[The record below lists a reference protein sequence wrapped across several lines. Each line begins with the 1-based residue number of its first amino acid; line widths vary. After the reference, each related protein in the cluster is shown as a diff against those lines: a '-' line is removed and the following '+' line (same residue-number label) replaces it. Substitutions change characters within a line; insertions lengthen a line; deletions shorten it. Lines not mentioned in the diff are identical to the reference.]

1 MRFAMPGKPII
12 PALNRY
18 RVGGIGTGFEARVK
32 DSGSKASSVES
43 GMHAKWTGKKMRAFG
58 PAKNLFVQHLAT
70 LKEFPPRGAALS
82 SEAEIEQPATGG
94 DGLTQ

>member
-1 MRFAMPGKPII
+1 MPGKPII

-43 GMHAKWTGKKMRAFG
+43 GMHTKWTGKKTRAFG
-58 PAKNLFVQHLAT
+58 SAKNLFIQHLAT

-82 SEAEIEQPATGG
+82 SEAEIEQQATGG
-94 DGLTQ
+94 NGLAQ